1 MLKAQGKIKVKA
13 GTDEI
18 VGAWLSQKSLDAIGA
33 EVNDFVYLNIG
44 WSGTK
49 SGRAHIK
56 GLLPDGY
63 DDDTLLI
70 TDDVRINCNFKEGDT
85 ATIWRHGNWM

>member
-1 MLKAQGKIKVKA
+1 MLKSRGKIRVNTN
-13 GTDEI
+13 TDEI

-33 EVNDFVYLNIG
+33 KVDDFLYLNMG

-56 GLLPDGY
+56 GLLPSGY
-63 DDDTLLI
+63 EDDTVLV
-70 TDDVRINCNFKEGDT
+70 TEDVRISCNFKEGD
-85 ATIWRHGNWM
+85 AITIWRHGNWM